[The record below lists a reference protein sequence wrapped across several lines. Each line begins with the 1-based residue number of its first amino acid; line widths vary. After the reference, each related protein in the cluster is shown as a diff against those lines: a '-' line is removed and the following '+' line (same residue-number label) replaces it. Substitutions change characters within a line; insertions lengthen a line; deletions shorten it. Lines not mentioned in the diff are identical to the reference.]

1 VAAIKPEIIEQLCKN
16 SVPLFEFLNVS
27 FEFLDDGIFQCHMPI
42 ERKVS
47 NHLGSVYAGVQW
59 SLAEVLGGI
68 VFLSSGINGYVP
80 ILKSMSI
87 DFTKPALTD
96 LISEVCFTSRD
107 VDKMKKALD
116 QEGRYNFELLSKVK
130 DTSGNIV
137 ATCHAVY
144 AIRKTR

>member
-1 VAAIKPEIIEQLCKN
+1 MKPEVIEQLCKN

-27 FEFLDDGIFQCHMPI
+27 FEFNNDGVFRCHVPK

-80 ILKSMSI
+80 ILKSMNI
-87 DFTKPALTD
+87 NFIKPALTD
-96 LISEVCFTSRD
+96 LVSEVCFTSDD
-107 VDKMKKALD
+107 VDTMQKSLD
-116 QEGRYNFELLSKVK
+116 IDGRYDFELESKIK
-130 DTSGNIV
+130 DINGNVV
-137 ATCHAVY
+137 ATGHAVY
-144 AIRKTR
+144 AIRKMR

>member
-1 VAAIKPEIIEQLCKN
+1 MAAIKPEIIDQICKN
-16 SVPLFEFLNVS
+16 SVPLFDFLNVS
-27 FEFLDDGIFQCHMPI
+27 FEFLADGVFQCHMPK

-96 LISEVCFTSRD
+96 LVSEVRFTSND
-107 VDKMKKALD
+107 VNEMKKSLD
-116 QEGRYNFELLSKVK
+116 KDGRYNFELESNVK
-130 DTSGNIV
+130 DINGNIV
-137 ATCHAVY
+137 ATGHAVY
-144 AIRKTR
+144 AIRKVR

>member
-1 VAAIKPEIIEQLCKN
+1 VTAIKSEIIEQLCKN

-27 FEFLDDGIFQCHMPI
+27 FKFLDDGVFQCHMPI

-87 DFTKPALTD
+87 EFTKPALTD
-96 LISEVCFTSRD
+96 LVSEVCFTSSD
-107 VDKMKKALD
+107 VDKMKTALD
-116 QEGRYNFELLSKVK
+116 KEGRYNFELESDIK
-130 DTSGNIV
+130 DTNGNIV
-137 ATCHAVY
+137 ATGHAVY
-144 AIRKTR
+144 AIRKIR